1 MTDSTGSPTLLP
13 LTAAQQGIWNAQKLD
28 PTSPYYVVGEVLEL
42 GPVDTGLLAQAV
54 ALTVDESETLR
65 LRFVDG
71 ADGAEEAADG
81 PRQYVDH
88 TPAELPEVRDISGAP
103 DPKLLATAIIDAEKV
118 ECGSAW
124 CGIATDAS
132 TPLHRFL
139 ILDLGDVVWCIQ
151 LYHHII
157 VDGYSAALLTRRTA
171 AHYTELAGGRK
182 ARRAKFATMAEIVAS
197 DLEYRDSD
205 AYGDDRDFWRDH
217 LTPAPDTTGRED
229 LVHGAGTPSITTSL
243 RLDRE
248 EMAELRTRAESHGLV
263 WSDMVLGA
271 YGAWLRKLG
280 VTGENP
286 ASEDGAPSAEALIA
300 MPMMARTTGPLRRT
314 PAMQVNMVPVRFPL
328 DSEATVPEIAD
339 AARTALEQVR
349 THQRYPGSDLV
360 RDLSRDPEVG
370 LNGPAVLHGIGV
382 NLKTFD
388 FSLDF
393 HGTSGV
399 LRNIA
404 GGPPEDLVLVVTPT
418 TGGAGEAL
426 DLAFET
432 DPASV
437 DAATATQR
445 LEDIR
450 ALLFAEGPV
459 SQIRLRDETT
469 LATWAEER
477 AGAPLPDAVA
487 SLDELIDALT
497 GSVADDSTTL
507 SADELSRRVK
517 DGAARITESCPEHGV
532 IALDLPKGVDL
543 AVAVLATWRA
553 HRTFVVLDREHPE
566 TRRQHI
572 LADSG
577 AVAVL
582 TEDGIAATDAATE
595 PSAAHPQR
603 PDAELAYLL
612 YTSGTTGTPKGVEVT
627 RTGVEALLAG
637 HFQELY
643 PSASVSAA
651 VSSKRSPLQVA
662 HTASF
667 SFDAAIDQ
675 LAWVFTGATVHLYSH
690 STVGDPEQMRSALL
704 RDRVDVLDAT
714 PSLAGALIDSGA
726 LDATDVSTLILGGES
741 VPQSLWDRLAASE
754 RVAAWN
760 VYGPTEA
767 TVDALDTRITP
778 GPVTIGRAVPGMT
791 AEILDVD
798 GEVVPPNEVGE
809 LVLSGPQVALGYR
822 GRPDAAA
829 FEIVDNAGSAGGTR
843 RRYRTGDRVRWRADV
858 AATEFLGRAD
868 NQLEIRGHRVEPGEV
883 EASLLALPQVT
894 GAAVGTF
901 GPSGAVKLIAHVTL
915 TPEAADQRPAFDV
928 RQALAAHVPGHLVPT
943 AVRVHD
949 RLPLTVGGKVD
960 RRALDA
966 LAAQDDTTDAA
977 TNVADTAASDHDTPA
992 EQDLTATERQ
1002 LAEVVAE
1009 LLGDDSAADTVNIE
1023 ADFISLGGDSIGALT
1038 VAGRLRQLGVGIQA
1052 GDLLSGS
1059 SLRDI
1064 ADGAEEVTAT
1074 SGESLLDA
1082 TSSTTSA
1089 DSGAT
1094 GVATGPHALARTAPG
1109 QRPVLV
1115 GTVTLDTT
1123 ADTELARTLTSTI
1136 SALMTRHG
1144 DLRAVLDPS
1153 DRKRDEPR
1161 MIVPRVP
1168 LVDPSDLV
1176 VDLASD
1182 ESTAAELADRFAGH
1196 LDPAAGVTW
1205 CVGVRHGAESTDLVV
1220 AVDPLLRSPAG
1231 VNKLLN
1237 ELAAA
1242 LNGQVVAQVDGGLG
1256 RNVTVHDTEAVLDLL
1271 PESFNADAL
1280 AVPAAA
1286 ALLATNGPVAV
1297 WLPADGKNPGGEVLT
1312 LPLLDQDTRT
1322 ATDRARRALLHT
1334 KEHLVNRAD
1343 AADRDDA
1350 PALTI
1355 ASVPGA
1361 DTLTP
1366 ASGTDA
1372 LFLDMSTGRA
1382 VLHGVLPENTTDDLE
1397 AALTDAF
1404 TELAVLARTS
1414 DGGASPADLT
1424 HRADQA
1430 TIDVWEASY
1439 GPLADVLPVA
1449 PLQEGLL
1456 YHAANGGDGYVL
1468 AAGIDLH
1475 GRVDADR
1482 LHASLVQVLDRHDLL
1497 RARFDTSTLDEPVQ
1511 VIPRT
1516 VDLPWRTVDLTSLP
1530 SEDALAAAE
1539 VRLHEMA
1546 SRPMDIEHLARGPLV
1561 AAELVLL
1568 PDDRAWLVLGNHHLV
1583 TDGWSTPVMLRDLL
1597 SFYHGD
1603 PLPDAA
1609 PYSDYLDWL
1618 GRGDARVDE
1627 DAWSERL
1634 DGLEHGTLVG
1644 KIAPPPADTA
1654 DDGTDDAPQSGESL
1668 LEVTSGED
1676 TDGPV
1681 SPSALLSRAA
1691 EAGVTPNTLLQAA
1704 WSLSL
1709 ASLTGDS
1716 DVLFGTTVSGRPTEL
1731 PGIGNTVGLFI
1742 NTVPARVTVDKDQD
1756 LNGLLSTIGRT
1767 QARMSAH
1774 DATPLVRIEQLAG
1787 CGPLFDSLV
1796 VHDNFPAADTSDE
1809 ADPDTISVGEIHTD
1823 GRTDFPVSV
1832 VSPPGDTFRIVL
1844 AYRPDLVDRQFID
1857 LAHRTLVKVLESFV
1871 ADPGTNVGAVLDALP
1886 GRWTSPTAA
1895 VATTRQDAPVVQ
1907 DATASPV
1914 EPTAASDTP
1923 GANNDTAETIAE
1935 VMADLLDRRPV
1946 GVHENFFD
1954 IGGHSLLAMRLL
1966 GRLRRAG
1973 LEKVTIQDIVE
1984 SGSPSALATRLDGG
1998 GTQSVLPLSPG
2009 TGTPLFCVHPGG
2021 GLALPFQGLADR
2033 LADRPDNNTPAAG
2046 PLVGLQLP
2054 SPLPQAT
2061 TLDELAA
2068 SSADQV
2074 QQVQERG
2081 PYRLLGYSFG
2091 GALAHAM
2098 TAELQRRG
2106 ETVSYLGV
2114 MDAYPAGD
2122 GPALLAAD
2130 EASDPADDD
2139 LAAMAGIGDDEV
2151 TELIADNLRY
2161 CDQLLRTATPVDTNG
2176 FDGTVQVIVASRA
2189 GQGAA
2194 PATWDPVPAWSTTLG
2209 REPESLTLDT
2219 DHAGLVSDDG
2229 WDSIAPFIGR
2239 ALTGQ
2244 DAPSPSQEILT

>member
-42 GPVDTGLLAQAV
+42 GRVDTCLLAQAV

-65 LRFVDG
+65 LRFLED
-71 ADGAEEAADG
+71 ADGADG

-88 TPAELPEVRDISGAP
+88 SPAEFPEIRDISGAP
-103 DPKLLATAIIDAEKV
+103 DPELLATAIIDAEKV

-124 CGIATDAS
+124 CGMTSPDAGPS
-132 TPLHRFL
+132 NPLHRFL
-139 ILDLGDVVWCIQ
+139 ILDLGDAVWCVQ

-182 ARRAKFATMAEIVAS
+182 ARPAKFATMAEIVAS

-205 AYGDDRDFWRDH
+205 VYGEDRDFWRDH

-280 VTGENP
+280 VAGENP
-286 ASEDGAPSAEALIA
+286 AEALIA

-328 DSEATVPEIAD
+328 DAGATVPEIAD
-339 AARTALEQVR
+339 AAHTALEQVR

-418 TGGAGEAL
+418 TGGAGEAV

-432 DPASV
+432 DPTSV

-469 LATWAEER
+469 LASWADER
-477 AGAPLPDAVA
+477 AGSPLPDAA
-487 SLDELIDALT
+487 STLDELIDSMT
-497 GSVADDSTTL
+497 GTVADDSTTL
-507 SADELSRRVK
+507 SSEEFSRRVTE
-517 DGAARITESCPEHGV
+517 GAARIAESCQENGV

-543 AVAVLATWRA
+543 AAAVLATWRA
-553 HRTFVVLDREHPE
+553 HRAFVVLDREHPE
-566 TRRQHI
+566 ARRQHI

-582 TEDGIAATDAATE
+582 TEDGITATGASTAAV
-595 PSAAHPQR
+595 SKPQR
-603 PDAELAYLL
+603 PDADLAYLL

-643 PSASVSAA
+643 PSASLSAA
-651 VSSKRSPLQVA
+651 AAAVPPGHAPLHVA

-690 STVGDPEQMRSALL
+690 GTVGDPEQMRSALL

-726 LDATDVSTLILGGES
+726 LDATEVSTLILGGES
-741 VPQSLWDRLAASE
+741 VPQSLWDRLAASD
-754 RVAAWN
+754 RVDAWN

-767 TVDALDTRITP
+767 TVDALAARIVP

-798 GEVVPPNEVGE
+798 GEVVPPNEIGE

-822 GRPDAAA
+822 GRPDATA
-829 FEIVDNAGSAGGTR
+829 FETVENGDGSR

-868 NQLEIRGHRVEPGEV
+868 DQLEIRGHRVEPGEV
-883 EASLLALPQVT
+883 EAALLALPQVT

-915 TPEAADQRPAFDV
+915 TAEAAAQQPAFDV

-943 AVRVHD
+943 TVRVHD

-966 LAAQDDTTDAA
+966 LAAQDETTADAA
-977 TNVADTAASDHDTPA
+977 DAPDRDADLD
-992 EQDLTATERQ
+992 QDLSPTERQ

-1009 LLGDDSAADTVNIE
+1009 LLGADDTDNSADTVNIE

-1038 VAGRLRQLGVGIQA
+1038 VAGRLRQRGVGIQA

-1059 SLRDI
+1059 TLRDI
-1064 ADGAEEVTAT
+1064 AADAEEVTTTGDSA
-1074 SGESLLDA
+1074 LLDA
-1082 TSSTTSA
+1082 AVSTASV

-1094 GVATGPHALARTAPG
+1094 EVSTGPHALARTAPG

-1115 GTVTLDTT
+1115 GTVTLDATSE
-1123 ADTELARTLTSTI
+1123 AELDHSLSSTI
-1136 SALMTRHG
+1136 GALMTRHG
-1144 DLRAVLDPS
+1144 DLRAVLDRYDS
-1153 DRKRDEPR
+1153 KHDEPR

-1168 LVDPSDLV
+1168 LVDPSDLL
-1176 VDLASD
+1176 VDLESD
-1182 ESTAAELADRFAGH
+1182 ESSVAELADSFASR
-1196 LDPAAGVTW
+1196 LDPAAGRTW
-1205 CVGVRHGAESTDLVV
+1205 CVGVRHGAGSTDLVV

-1231 VNKLLN
+1231 VTELLD
-1237 ELAAA
+1237 ELADA
-1242 LNGQVVAQVDGGLG
+1242 LDGQVVARAEGGHG
-1256 RNVTVHDTEAVLDLL
+1256 RTVTVHDTEAILDVL
-1271 PESFNADAL
+1271 PELFTADAL
-1280 AVPAAA
+1280 AAPAAA

-1297 WLPADGKNPGGEVLT
+1297 WLPADAENPGGEVLT
-1312 LPLLDQDTRT
+1312 LPPLDEDTRT
-1322 ATDRARRALLHT
+1322 TTDPARRALLHA
-1334 KEHLVNRAD
+1334 KEHLVNRTD
-1343 AADRDDA
+1343 ATDQNDS
-1350 PALTI
+1350 PALTV
-1355 ASVPGA
+1355 ATVPGA

-1366 ASGTDA
+1366 ASGTDI
-1372 LFLDMSTGRA
+1372 LFLDMSTGEA
-1382 VLHGVLPENTTDDLE
+1382 VLHGVLPDGETDDLTT
-1397 AALTDAF
+1397 ALTDAF
-1404 TELAVLARTS
+1404 TGLAVLARTS

-1424 HRADQA
+1424 HRADQQ
-1430 TIDVWEASY
+1430 TIDAWETTY

-1468 AAGIDLH
+1468 AAGIDLR

-1482 LHASLVQVLDRHDLL
+1482 LHASLLQVLDRHDLL

-1511 VIPRT
+1511 VLPRT
-1516 VDLPWRTVDLTSLP
+1516 VELPWRTVDLTALP
-1530 SEDALAAAE
+1530 AEDALATAE
-1539 VRLHEMA
+1539 VRLHAMA

-1618 GRGDARVDE
+1618 GRRDARVDE

-1634 DGLEHGTLVG
+1634 DGLAHGTLVRE
-1644 KIAPPPADTA
+1644 IAPPPADTA
-1654 DDGTDDAPQSGESL
+1654 DDDTDDAPQRGESL
-1668 LEVTSGED
+1668 REVTG
-1676 TDGPV
+1676 DGSL
-1681 SPSALLSRAA
+1681 SPDALLSRAS

-1709 ASLTGDS
+1709 SSLTGDS

-1731 PGIGNTVGLFI
+1731 PGISNTVGLFI

-1767 QARMSAH
+1767 QARMTAH

-1796 VHDNFPAADTSDE
+1796 VHDNFPAADTSDD
-1809 ADPDTISVGEIHTD
+1809 ADPDTISVGGIHTD

-1844 AYRPDLVDRQFID
+1844 AYRPDLVDSRFID
-1857 LAHRTLVKVLESFV
+1857 LAHRTLVRVLESFV
-1871 ADPGTNVGAVLDALP
+1871 ADPGTRVGTVLDGLP
-1886 GRWTSPTAA
+1886 GQWASSAA
-1895 VATTRQDAPVVQ
+1895 PQQDAPEAPAQ
-1907 DATASPV
+1907 EEAPAAPA
-1914 EPTAASDTP
+1914 AAS
-1923 GANNDTAETIAE
+1923 GAASDTAETIAE
-1935 VMADLLDRRPV
+1935 VMAALLDRHPV

-1984 SGSPSALATRLDGG
+1984 SGSPSALATRLDGD

-2009 TGTPLFCVHPGG
+2009 TGPPLFCVHPGG

-2033 LADRPDNNTPAAG
+2033 LADRLDESG

-2054 SPLPQAT
+2054 SPLPQAA

-2068 SSADQV
+2068 PYADQV
-2074 QQVQERG
+2074 QQVQEHG

-2114 MDAYPAGD
+2114 MDAYPAGESPD
-2122 GPALLAAD
+2122 LPAAD
-2130 EASDPADDD
+2130 EAPDPADDD
-2139 LAAMAGIGDDEV
+2139 LAAMGGIGDDEV
-2151 TELIADNLRY
+2151 TEMITGNLRY

-2244 DAPSPSQEILT
+2244 DAPSPSQEILI